1 MNHPHD
7 HLRDELQ
14 PVIDLLRANR
24 PEATALELD
33 ATKQR
38 VLARATNRSDKSRS
52 SFMRSRAA
60 ILSTLV
66 LGFLLSTAG
75 AGLAVTG
82 FAGNDQASVAQYPE
96 PVGEMT
102 PQVAPPAAEV
112 APPAD
117 EGGVAGE
124 ENTSKPDQ
132 QVLPET
138 DEEAA
143 PDVQP
148 DRQVVAGVQ
157 ASDETQLPFTGFAAI
172 PVLLIGLA
180 LLGGGVMMRR
190 SAQTD

>member
-1 MNHPHD
+1 
-7 HLRDELQ
+7 
-14 PVIDLLRANR
+14 
-24 PEATALELD
+24 
-33 ATKQR
+33 
-38 VLARATNRSDKSRS
+38 
-52 SFMRSRAA
+52 MRSRAA

-82 FAGNDQASVAQYPE
+82 FAGNDQASIAEYPE
-96 PVGEMT
+96 AAA
-102 PQVAPPAAEV
+102 PQQPAAG
-112 APPAD
+112 APSD

-124 ENTSKPDQ
+124 ENEGGGDQ
-132 QVLPET
+132 QVLPRS
-138 DEEAA
+138 DDEAA

-172 PVLLIGLA
+172 PVLLVGLA

>member
-1 MNHPHD
+1 
-7 HLRDELQ
+7 
-14 PVIDLLRANR
+14 
-24 PEATALELD
+24 
-33 ATKQR
+33 
-38 VLARATNRSDKSRS
+38 
-52 SFMRSRAA
+52 MRSRAA

-172 PVLLIGLA
+172 PVLLVGLA

>member
-1 MNHPHD
+1 MTHPDD

-14 PVIDLLRANR
+14 PVIELLSAHR

-52 SFMRSRAA
+52 DFMRSRAA
-60 ILSTLV
+60 ILTTLV
-66 LGFLLSTAG
+66 LGFTLSTAG